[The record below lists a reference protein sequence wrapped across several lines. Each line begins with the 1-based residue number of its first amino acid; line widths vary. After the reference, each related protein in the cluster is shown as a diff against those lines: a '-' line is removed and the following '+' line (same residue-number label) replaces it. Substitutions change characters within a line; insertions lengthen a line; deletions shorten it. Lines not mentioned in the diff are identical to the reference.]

1 MEEKPQDPVRKEVI
15 LRAAQRFQRATKKE
29 LEEKRVPSQFLGSD
43 MFFLIKIDN
52 LQFSI
57 VYLNFILLFFLC
69 LHQDQKIYGNFAE
82 TLKELEYQ
90 KAKII
95 FDYHDQRYHS
105 LLEVKEIISSK
116 ELLLEKMHYEVS
128 GLDLKIAKLKNQFP

>member
-1 MEEKPQDPVRKEVI
+1 
-15 LRAAQRFQRATKKE
+15 
-29 LEEKRVPSQFLGSD
+29 
-43 MFFLIKIDN
+43 MFFSIKIDN

-69 LHQDQKIYGNFAE
+69 LQQDQKIYGNFAE